1 MAGRYPG
8 NGTYLPFEM
17 DQFPISFFARSRL
30 RFICLKLLAVT
41 ACLLTSFSSL
51 AQSGT
56 IAISTSDL
64 RKQLGIPSNEV
75 LALQSERDFLLIL
88 HKNPSIWV
96 QYIKFK
102 DQIPALLKDL
112 SGFSRQQDKVVK
124 LRIRMLIFWLKCNFG
139 QMDSALFQ
147 NLLKETIELGQK
159 NLQVNLL
166 LLKCIMDSYRPA
178 LLLENFWLMHEV
190 ADIMANEPDTEFT
203 NKGLIFLSMGS
214 LFYQVG
220 DMANALKYLRQASEN
235 TSGTHLKL
243 ALNTLGYVHRK
254 LKNLDSSDLYFEQT
268 LANAQ
273 KSNDSIYIGLASG
286 NLGENFYLRKQFDK
300 AIPLL
305 ETDLRIGLARKDYG
319 LVSNAQLL
327 LSEMYLRLGERQKAG
342 IFLNFGRENAL
353 RSKQYHRLPF
363 LYSTSA
369 LYFTSTGQIGK
380 AIAAQDS
387 LKIVSDSMVRKA
399 ASIQTMNPE
408 LVYQDKKAREES
420 FRIKVENDANL
431 QKRNT
436 LVYILFAGIVM
447 LVLVFWN
454 IRLRARI
461 RLQGV
466 LKDKQKLEMSVA
478 EAKDALD
485 QMADNLAESSR
496 HLAELKESKSE
507 QAGQEL
513 RAVEKITDNQW
524 SDFRTLFDKAHPEFM
539 SSLKEQIPNLTPSEI
554 RLAMLVRMH
563 MKDGKMAEMLGVG
576 QDAIRKTRSRLR
588 QKITLKEGENL
599 EDFILSV

>member
-1 MAGRYPG
+1 M
-8 NGTYLPFEM
+8 
-17 DQFPISFFARSRL
+17 ISFIAGSRMRYIWL
-30 RFICLKLLAVT
+30 WLLAVT
-41 ACLLTSFSSL
+41 VCLVTSFSAP
-51 AQSGT
+51 AQVGT
-56 IAISTSDL
+56 KSNSTSGL
-64 RKQLGIPSNEV
+64 RTELGIPSNEV
-75 LALQSERDFLLIL
+75 LARQSERDFLHMLL
-88 HKNPSIWV
+88 KGQSIWV
-96 QYIKFK
+96 GVFKHK
-102 DQIPALLKDL
+102 DQLPILLEDL
-112 SGFSRQQDKVVK
+112 SRLSQQQDKVVK
-124 LRIRMLIFWLKCNFG
+124 LRIRILIFWLNFNFG
-139 QMDSALFQ
+139 QPDWVVFQ
-147 NLLKETIELGQK
+147 DLLNETIESGQK
-159 NLQVNLL
+159 NLQVNLI
-166 LLKCIMDSYRPA
+166 LLKSLLIDSDRPVQ
-178 LLLENFWLMHEV
+178 LMEKFWQMHEA
-190 ADIMANEPDTEFT
+190 ADMLENEPDLEFS

-327 LSEMYLRLGERQKAG
+327 LSEMYLRLGEKQKAG

-420 FRIKVENDANL
+420 FRIKVENDAHL

-496 HLAELKESKSE
+496 HIAELKESKSE

-524 SDFRTLFDKAHPEFM
+524 SDFRTLFDTAHPEFI
-539 SSLKEQIPNLTPSEI
+539 SRIKEQIPNLTPSEI

-563 MKDGKMAEMLGVG
+563 VKDGKMAEMLGVG

-588 QKITLKEGENL
+588 QKTTLKEGENL